1 MLLNNYYEDL
11 SFTEGRIINTS
22 RTIKG
27 NYKDVNHWHP
37 FVEILLCCKE
47 GNEVSLNFRKHRM
60 KPNDI
65 VICFPGDLHSINNNS
80 SDAFFIIQ
88 FPMKLI
94 SVIHDFNVM
103 QQMFYKMPFCEYDPC
118 NILHERM
125 VSLIKEMVFLS
136 ESDEMF
142 VDAKLYSLLLEFFS
156 LFAKRCMNEHVDDSA
171 TDADRTKSSNLMAEA
186 CLYIMQNCTEPL
198 TIEDVAR
205 QIGISRSYF
214 SHLFKD
220 YTQTTFVDY
229 LTKERIRK
237 AETLFLGPKMKLID
251 IAYECGFSSS
261 SSFNRT
267 FKKIKGMSPK
277 DFRNAMIESLTQ
289 DPAKTR

>member
-11 SFTEGRIINTS
+11 PFTNGKIINTS
-22 RTIKG
+22 RTIKD
-27 NYKDVNHWHP
+27 NYKDINHWHP
-37 FVEILLCCKE
+37 FVEILLCQKE
-47 GNEVSLNFRKHRM
+47 GNEVTLNFRKYQM

-65 VICFPGDLHSINNNS
+65 IICFPGDLHSINNSS
-80 SDAFFIIQ
+80 SDAFLIIQ

-94 SVIHDFNVM
+94 SVIHDFNIM
-103 QQMFYKMPFCEYDPC
+103 QQLFYKLPFCSYDPC
-118 NILHERM
+118 NILHEKM
-125 VSLIKEMVFLS
+125 VFLIKEMVS
-136 ESDEMF
+136 VS
-142 VDAKLYSLLLEFFS
+142 
-156 LFAKRCMNEHVDDSA
+156 
-171 TDADRTKSSNLMAEA
+171 
-186 CLYIMQNCTEPL
+186 NCTEPL
-198 TIEDVAR
+198 TIEHVAK

-251 IAYECGFSSS
+251 IAYECGFTSS

-267 FKKIKGMSPK
+267 FKKVKGMSPK

-289 DPAKTR
+289 DPSRKHR